1 MTIDNQTQFSVAPSG
16 LSRRAE
22 GPAVDYAV
30 AAVSLAVFAVWIFVF
45 RFRNVLEEYDLYAV
59 LSGLLDGVDSGK
71 RLASPL
77 QYGASFGFGYIA
89 AVYWFVNDRVL
100 RDPDLLIPLMNQI
113 GSWAAIIGAACF
125 WLSTRLL
132 YGVRVATIALI
143 LFVLS
148 PMMLQLGT
156 SGHQILLAFA
166 LFAAGSVFLFLQ
178 TRGGTAVACEVA
190 GCVLLLIAMTVR
202 AEIFLALPYVV
213 LARADFRSVRRFLNS
228 AFVRCI
234 GPALAFVLFFLM
246 KHFLV
251 DRAAPTPLP
260 SSGFFDAF
268 YSFSNIPKG
277 AVVMFFGCGGAT
289 LLLGLVAAFRAYR
302 TGAAGAKAAE
312 RREGFGRFTS
322 LVGPVAMFLPPFAF
336 WIANPV
342 PTRHFIL
349 CLSAI
354 AILIG
359 QWLAS
364 WRRGPAMAY
373 GLAAAAVLAN
383 QGIASTAGPV
393 ALKFYPSPYFPVAG
407 VPRIVPRVLVSTS
420 WAHRR
425 DILNERE
432 RVDRVANELRNT
444 CDQKVVLF
452 TAWSRP
458 IFVRLYAGG
467 QQVEGQLT
475 DLNGFPVASGKVG
488 GREFAIIST
497 PEGWPRDAVAE
508 VLHNSAYDSYK
519 LMFERDTMSEYEKTP
534 IPADRAVRMGCQAP
548 LSPEGGRP

>member
-1 MTIDNQTQFSVAPSG
+1 MTIDNQTQISVAPSG
-16 LSRRAE
+16 LSRSAQ
-22 GPAVDYAV
+22 GATADYVV
-30 AAVSLAVFAVWIFVF
+30 AAVSLAVFAIWIFVF
-45 RFRNVLEEYDLYAV
+45 RFHNVLEEYDLYAV
-59 LSGLLDGVDSGK
+59 LSGLLDGVDGGK
-71 RLASPL
+71 GLASPL

-89 AVYWFVNDRVL
+89 ALYWFVNDRVL

-113 GSWAAIIGAACF
+113 GTWAAIIGAACF

-143 LFVLS
+143 PFVLS

-166 LFAAGSVFLFLQ
+166 LFAAGSIFLFLR
-178 TRGGTAVACEVA
+178 TRGWTAVACEIA
-190 GCVLLLIAMTVR
+190 GCLLLLIAMTVR

-213 LARADFRSVRRFLNS
+213 LARADFQSVRRFLNS
-228 AFVRCI
+228 VFVRCI
-234 GPALAFVLFFLM
+234 GPALAFVSFFLM

-251 DRAAPTPLP
+251 DRVAETPFP

-268 YSFSNIPKG
+268 YTFTNIPKG
-277 AVVMFFGCGGAT
+277 VVVIFFGFGGAT
-289 LLLGLVAAFRAYR
+289 TLLGLVAAWWAYR
-302 TGAAGAKAAE
+302 TGGAGPEVPPEK
-312 RREGFGRFTS
+312 GFGRFST

-354 AILIG
+354 AIVIG

-373 GLAAAAVLAN
+373 GLVAAAVLAN

-432 RVDRVANELRNT
+432 RVDRVADELRST

-458 IFVRLYAGG
+458 IFVQLYAGG
-467 QQVEGQLT
+467 KPVEAQLT
-475 DLNGFPVASGKVG
+475 DFNGFPVASAKVG
-488 GREFAIIST
+488 GREFAILST
-497 PEGWPRDAVAE
+497 PEGWPRDAVAD
-508 VLHNSAYDSYK
+508 VLHDRAYDSYK
-519 LMFERDTMSEYEKTP
+519 LMFERDTMSENEKTP
-534 IPADRAVRMGCQAP
+534 IPADRAVRMGCQVP
-548 LSPEGGRP
+548 SSPEGARP